1 MSIENDGGF
10 AINDAMRILN
20 ELYTGVEVEGENF
33 FLKAITMKTYNER
46 VKLKNAAAKAAKAAA
61 KGNTKKEK
69 VVKSAVSAVTKVMVP
84 VVKKV
89 ATKK

>member
-1 MSIENDGGF
+1 MSIEDDGGF

-33 FLKAITMKTYNER
+33 LKAITMKTYNER
-46 VKLKNAAAKAAKAAA
+46 VKLKNAAVKAAKAAA

-69 VVKSAVSAVTKVMVP
+69 VVKCSVPAVTKVKAA

-89 ATKK
+89 TAKK